1 MDKDKTWLQWKEE
14 GCELMNK
21 NQWLEAMNC
30 FTRAIRVKND
40 EASLYLN
47 RATCQLK
54 LKKISLA
61 CEDAET
67 GIRLD
72 SENLELYRILAEAQ
86 KGMLSDMSF
95 AAKKTTRCPRCSP
108 GDNKAEATSKMG
120 PTMFDLR
127 FGSSMWPILLPPK
140 SSESNCGT

>member
-21 NQWLEAMNC
+21 NQWLEAINC

-47 RATCQLK
+47 RATCQFK
-54 LKKISLA
+54 LQKFSLT

-86 KGMLSDMSF
+86 KGMLSDMSS
-95 AAKKTTRCPRCSP
+95 AAEKTTRCPKCSP
-108 GDNKAEATSKMG
+108 GGNKAEATNTRK
-120 PTMFDLR
+120 PIVFDLC
-127 FGSSMWPILLPPK
+127 FGS
-140 SSESNCGT
+140 